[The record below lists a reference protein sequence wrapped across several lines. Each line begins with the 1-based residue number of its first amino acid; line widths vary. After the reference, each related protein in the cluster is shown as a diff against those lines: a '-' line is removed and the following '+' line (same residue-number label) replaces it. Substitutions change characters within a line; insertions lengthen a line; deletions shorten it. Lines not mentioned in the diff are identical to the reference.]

1 MFLLCEEVFHW
12 SITASDGCI
21 YCIFFV
27 SLFHFMNQ
35 VKFLPKSS
43 PSASLTRD
51 RHTTL
56 FSLILSQPKLVW
68 RGDGEQ
74 KRKWIYQVAVHLKI
88 SLCFQEHTMQDKVVK
103 TGRQRQ
109 APSSLPFTWRGP
121 FTAARMTNLLMR
133 KKINADESCYSFSFY
148 F

>member
-1 MFLLCEEVFHW
+1 MKRIC
-12 SITASDGCI
+12 TGASQPVVDAPM
-21 YCIFFV
+21 FFV
-27 SLFHFMNQ
+27 FLFHFMNQ

-43 PSASLTRD
+43 PSAYLTRD

-56 FSLILSQPKLVW
+56 FSLILLQPKLVW

-121 FTAARMTNLLMR
+121 YRAVRETKKLMKMSPMR
-133 KKINADESCYSFSFY
+133 CSVFIFIKKHISHF
-148 F
+148 